1 MTVREKQCNKCK
13 QFKPIAQFK
22 KKLTMAQSRALL
34 KRPTLR
40 NPVETISKNCKAC
53 QPKTKLTPKTLRNKI
68 SDGDIHPIIGE
79 AKIKELKQSIIAGR
93 SKVMKEYWQ
102 GKQNEIITPW
112 FRNIQQQVLKKQ
124 RYLALQKTRP
134 KDPNLTAHAQ
144 LDFETARKHKSNLFL
159 KIKTGK
165 VKAKD
170 LDLLPHIND
179 YYTPEEKAA
188 LVKLKQAIPK
198 SILIKLRGVR

>member
-1 MTVREKQCNKCK
+1 MTVKEKKCIK
-13 QFKPIAQFK
+13 CGEFKPLAQFK
-22 KKLTMAQSRALL
+22 RKLTVAQSRAMLQ
-34 KRPTLR
+34 RPTLR
-40 NPVETISKNCKAC
+40 NPIETISKLCKAC

-79 AKIKELKQSIIAGR
+79 AKIKELKEKIVLGR

-102 GKQNEIITPW
+102 GKQDAIIKP
-112 FRNIQQQVLKKQ
+112 FYRNIQKQ
-124 RYLALQKTRP
+124 TERKRAYYMTQLSKP

-144 LDFETARKHKSNLFL
+144 LDFETAKKHKAELFL
-159 KIKTGK
+159 QIKTGK

-198 SILIKLRGVR
+198 DILIKLRGVR